1 MFNPNHSFTSNF
13 GTDYN
18 IISVLHRL
26 LPHLKHHH
34 EMKLNLIWLNCVCAC
49 VCSHLSSS
57 IYRVETQLT
66 STIYFIRKVIEYA
79 DLPQKITENLLCIMR
94 PGLMDFHESS
104 QSWIESTAPYVDY
117 LHSIYQQTSTKDGNS
132 QNQFYD
138 NFSFRNDNFS
148 LTRFSKQL
156 RHILSVLVSIDGNG
170 ADDKRTMEKALA
182 TMEEDEMK
190 IDESEWSSKIV
201 DPTHEIMPDNDI
213 NKE

>member
-1 MFNPNHSFTSNF
+1 M
-13 GTDYN
+13 
-18 IISVLHRL
+18 
-26 LPHLKHHH
+26 
-34 EMKLNLIWLNCVCAC
+34 
-49 VCSHLSSS
+49 
-57 IYRVETQLT
+57 T

-79 DLPQKITENLLCIMR
+79 DLPQKITENLLCMMR
-94 PGLMDFHESS
+94 PDLMDFHESS
-104 QSWIESTAPYVDY
+104 QSWIESMAPYVDY
-117 LHSIYQQTSTKDGNS
+117 LHSIYQQTTKNGTS

-156 RHILSVLVSIDGNG
+156 RHILSVLVSIEGNG
-170 ADDKRTMEKALA
+170 ADDKRTMETALA

-201 DPTHEIMPDNDI
+201 DPTHEIMADNDI